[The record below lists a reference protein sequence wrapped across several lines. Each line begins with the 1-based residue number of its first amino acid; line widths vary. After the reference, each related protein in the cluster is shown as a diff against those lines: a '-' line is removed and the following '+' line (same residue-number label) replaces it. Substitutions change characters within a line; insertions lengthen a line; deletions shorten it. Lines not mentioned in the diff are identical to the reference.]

1 MGFCFVYI
9 LCIFQCC
16 CFASV
21 TLKNECHFNASF
33 VELPLVTK
41 VMPKGDYV
49 CANEATMI
57 MCHYDRPADVVN
69 VLWNVPGQSNIDL
82 SIYVGHVMNYTSMSE
97 GSVFVI
103 VEDAHN
109 LLGFYECSV
118 VYRMRFQTSSNSFVP
133 NRGMCGMLTPFC
145 HYVDSIFSSLQLKK
159 VKISTLRKYLSQTLA
174 GVKEQLR
181 GIKVLTSLTVLQ

>member
-1 MGFCFVYI
+1 MLLLV
-9 LCIFQCC
+9 
-16 CFASV
+16 
-21 TLKNECHFNASF
+21 F

-69 VLWNVPGQSNIDL
+69 VLWNIPGQPNIDL
-82 SIYVGHVMNYTSMSE
+82 NDYIGHVVNNNSMSE

-118 VYRMRFQTSSNSFVP
+118 LYNMTRLLVETSSNSFVP
-133 NRGMCGMLTPFC
+133 SPGMCGMLISFC
-145 HYVDSIFSSLQLKK
+145 HYV
-159 VKISTLRKYLSQTLA
+159 
-174 GVKEQLR
+174 
-181 GIKVLTSLTVLQ
+181 